1 MHAFLVGG
9 LRWYGEPQTT
19 RTYGSSG
26 LRDCVQFTTYKYGQ
40 GGERKSYPA
49 QQATSNATP
58 MCALRV
64 SAFRPNGP
72 RDGQHGRHYLVQYHL
87 WYECYI

>member
-1 MHAFLVGG
+1 MVSHKQLELTDHPVSVIVF
-9 LRWYGEPQTT
+9 
-19 RTYGSSG
+19 SS
-26 LRDCVQFTTYKYGQ
+26 RPINTAREVSI
-40 GGERKSYPA
+40 RAIPIPA

-64 SAFRPNGP
+64 SAFRPNRP
-72 RDGQHGRHYLVQYHL
+72 RDGQHGRHYLIQYHL